1 MISSIQVASFSFFS
15 FFFFLTRFVFYE
27 CVSMKLDDKVTFPLV
42 GLSCG
47 KHLYDLYACV
57 CHFGG
62 KNIYSYIYIYIKI
75 KSRTFINLYL
85 TIKYVFL

>member
-1 MISSIQVASFSFFS
+1 
-15 FFFFLTRFVFYE
+15 
-27 CVSMKLDDKVTFPLV
+27 MKLDDKVTFPLV

-62 KNIYSYIYIYIKI
+62 KK
-75 KSRTFINLYL
+75 L
-85 TIKYVFL
+85 TRQIDCEKCKL

>member
-1 MISSIQVASFSFFS
+1 MVKNDCSFS
-15 FFFFLTRFVFYE
+15 RFVFYE
-27 CVSMKLDDKVTFPLV
+27 CVSMKLDDKVTFPLG

-62 KNIYSYIYIYIKI
+62 KNISNISVVHGK
-75 KSRTFINLYL
+75 
-85 TIKYVFL
+85 